1 MTAAIADLAPMHA
14 PGAESWYH
22 GMTYGWLVGEAIRR
36 TDPAGRRIDAF
47 VQEEVMAP
55 LGIDSF
61 FIAVPAGELGRV
73 AELSGAPYP
82 PDLPEGIPIRVGI
95 PVAVD
100 LQPANFN
107 RHDVRQAEIP
117 AVGGYATAAAVARL
131 FAMLAGDGEI
141 DGVRLLP
148 AELVASMRTAREN
161 SEAPDPF
168 LGGPARLSVGGFMLG
183 GAKPAVGTREDTM
196 FSIGAGGSIAWADH
210 ANDLAVA
217 ITHNRMYGHQPA
229 EDDPQILIG
238 NAIRK
243 SLGAKGG

>member
-1 MTAAIADLAPMHA
+1 
-14 PGAESWYH
+14 
-22 GMTYGWLVGEAIRR
+22 
-36 TDPAGRRIDAF
+36 
-47 VQEEVMAP
+47 MAP

-95 PVAVD
+95 PATVD
-100 LQPANFN
+100 LQPPNFN
-107 RHDVRQAEIP
+107 RNDVRQAEIP

-148 AELVASMRTAREN
+148 AELVASMRIAREN

-217 ITHNRMYGHQPA
+217 ITHNRMYGHQAA

-243 SLGAKGG
+243 SLGASSG